1 MVCVGEV
8 QGAFHV
14 YGLTTLI
21 LMCCRHRGAAMQA
34 QEMAKLKNAD
44 AVMRRNAESLT
55 DRAGAAAGPPP
66 LWLNMIAPA
75 GLAAAADHVE
85 QRPRSP
91 RGHNADRGDNPVRC
105 SIM

>member
-1 MVCVGEV
+1 
-8 QGAFHV
+8 
-14 YGLTTLI
+14 
-21 LMCCRHRGAAMQA
+21 
-34 QEMAKLKNAD
+34 MASLENAE

-55 DRAGAAAGPPP
+55 ERTGAAAGAPP

-75 GLAAAADHVE
+75 GVAAAAEHVE
-85 QRPRSP
+85 QRQRSP